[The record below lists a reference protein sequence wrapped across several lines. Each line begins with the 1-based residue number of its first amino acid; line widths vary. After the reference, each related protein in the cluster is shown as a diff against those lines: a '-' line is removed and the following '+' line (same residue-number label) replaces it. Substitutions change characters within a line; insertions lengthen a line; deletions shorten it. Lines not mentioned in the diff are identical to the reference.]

1 MSCLHVC
8 PSCERHVRSVETIC
22 PFCDATL
29 PDDFGVCGEPRG
41 TGRPLTRAAFILM
54 SATALTACGKTAGPG
69 AGPGGGAE
77 IYGPPPVDVRPDA
90 SASPQNEPVPQGEPV
105 SVYGP
110 APTADPPAP
119 SVVPAPTPAPKKK

>member
-8 PSCERHVRSVETIC
+8 PSCERHVRSVETTC
-22 PFCDATL
+22 PFCDVTL
-29 PDDFGVCGEPRG
+29 PDDFGTCGEPRA

-54 SATALTACGKTAGPG
+54 SATALTACGKSTGG
-69 AGPGGGAE
+69 AGGGAE

-90 SASPQNEPVPQGEPV
+90 GAKMQNQPPTPQGEPV

-110 APTADPPAP
+110 APVADAGAPPE
-119 SVVPAPTPAPKKK
+119 PKIK